1 MKKLRGILCALLIIS
16 FVTSFVSAAVVEYG
30 AENNPNQKEYSQTFS
45 DIPLTHWAFQYIAEL
60 VERKAISGYPD
71 GKFYPDN
78 TVTRQ
83 EFAKIMVV
91 AAGLTPTPVKT
102 ASYADVPITH
112 WASPFVEAASGYMTA
127 YRNSATRE
135 VNFKPT
141 AGALREDIAV
151 AVVKL
156 RGYDTRLADLSL
168 LDTMFSDVEAIS
180 AAARP
185 YVALA
190 VENGIISGY
199 SDGTFR
205 AQNTIARS
213 EAAAILWRAF
223 QYGSDEKVVG
233 DGTTG
238 VVTPTTPPTPTT
250 TPKTEVEKPY
260 LVDSLVSAKIMDVD
274 LFMTMDAADN
284 LIYYDAGQ
292 NQIIKLD
299 TAAKST
305 ETLLDVG
312 DAVYAHEGIIYTGLT
327 VRQVF
332 WDNVGSRLLVDGEF
346 KTVKKD
352 GSDDGWE
359 DAEGAT
365 KTYRAIFTLKGGAL
379 AFFAEI
385 PKVIGEHEAILC
397 ALDNGNF
404 IVSHVSHNTYY
415 RIFDFEENSEV
426 ADISHNSVSNWFEKL
441 DGITQ
446 IGRDIYARCYGELQQ
461 YDYSTGK
468 WKTVSEIPM
477 LSTSDYGG
485 IHYQNGAFYTWL
497 PAEIR
502 ATRPNGQ
509 KKSILNPSTDI
520 EVLDLLKLPGKPDNL
535 FVTQDEHFLF
545 YDDAGKAIRMIYPN
559 PSPNTFPP
567 NSTPDSSDVAA

>member
-1 MKKLRGILCALLIIS
+1 MKRLRSILCVLLITS
-16 FVTSFVSAAVVEYG
+16 LVTSFVSAAVVEYG

-112 WASPFVEAASGYMTA
+112 WASPFVEAASGYMTT
-127 YRNSATRE
+127 YRNSATGE

-238 VVTPTTPPTPTT
+238 AVTPTPPPTPTT
-250 TPKTEVEKPY
+250 TPKSEVEKPY
-260 LVDSLVSAKIMDVD
+260 LVDSLVSAKITDVD
-274 LFMTMDAADN
+274 LLMTMDSDSN
-284 LIYYDAGQ
+284 LIYYDADQ
-292 NQIIKLD
+292 NKVLKLD
-299 TAAKST
+299 SEAKGTKMLLDAESATYTYDT
-305 ETLLDVG
+305 ET
-312 DAVYAHEGIIYTGLT
+312 YTDLA

-346 KTVKKD
+346 ETVKKG

-359 DAEGAT
+359 DVDGSV
-365 KTYRAIFTLKGGAL
+365 KTYRAIFTLKDGAL
-379 AFFAEI
+379 TFFAEI
-385 PKVIGEHEAILC
+385 PKAKGGAREH
-397 ALDNGNF
+397 
-404 IVSHVSHNTYY
+404 
-415 RIFDFEENSEV
+415 
-426 ADISHNSVSNWFEKL
+426 SV
-441 DGITQ
+441 
-446 IGRDIYARCYGELQQ
+446 C
-461 YDYSTGK
+461 
-468 WKTVSEIPM
+468 
-477 LSTSDYGG
+477 
-485 IHYQNGAFYTWL
+485 
-497 PAEIR
+497 IR
-502 ATRPNGQ
+502 
-509 KKSILNPSTDI
+509 
-520 EVLDLLKLPGKPDNL
+520 
-535 FVTQDEHFLF
+535 
-545 YDDAGKAIRMIYPN
+545 
-559 PSPNTFPP
+559 
-567 NSTPDSSDVAA
+567 